1 MTRYTVLILLCV
13 ILVMHLA
20 IIGDAV
26 RGKPRNRKKE
36 GKKGSSRFI
45 AFYRHPRREDYYN
58 NPNGAQITKASH
70 FDYEFLLGHKIVFI
84 CEAKGDPQ
92 PRINW
97 FKNDIELYAHPFMK
111 EFNTVFAPLLDYYG
125 MAAERPKHIKSKL
138 EITPARQ
145 MDSGLYKCQAN
156 NKYSIDSRSFKAD
169 FSTISK

>member
-1 MTRYTVLILLCV
+1 MTRYTVSILLCV
-13 ILVMHLA
+13 ILVMNLA
-20 IIGDAV
+20 IIGDAA
-26 RGKPRNRKKE
+26 RAKGKWRNRRPNR
-36 GKKGSSRFI
+36 KGSPI
-45 AFYRHPRREDYYN
+45 TIFYTHPRRKEYYD

-97 FKNDIELYAHPFMK
+97 FKDDIELYAHPFIK
-111 EFNTVFAPLLDYYG
+111 ITEWQLKN
-125 MAAERPKHIKSKL
+125 KHIKSKL
-138 EITPARQ
+138 QITPARQ
-145 MDSGLYKCQAN
+145 MDSGMYECQAN

>member
-20 IIGDAV
+20 IIGDAAK
-26 RGKPRNRKKE
+26 GKPRRGKKG
-36 GKKGSSRFI
+36 GKKGSSRLI
-45 AFYRHPRREDYYN
+45 PFYTHPRRKDYYD

-97 FKNDIELYAHPFMK
+97 FKDDIELYAHPFIK
-111 EFNTVFAPLLDYYG
+111 ITEWQLK
-125 MAAERPKHIKSKL
+125 PKHIKSKL

-145 MDSGLYKCQAN
+145 MDSGLYECQAN

-169 FSTISK
+169 FTTISK

>member
-1 MTRYTVLILLCV
+1 
-13 ILVMHLA
+13 MHLT
-20 IIGDAV
+20 IVGDAAKGRGGRR
-26 RGKPRNRKKE
+26 RGKMS
-36 GKKGSSRFI
+36 KKGSPRFI
-45 AFYRHPRREDYYN
+45 FYTHPRRKEYYD

-84 CEAKGDPQ
+84 CEAKGVPQ

-97 FKNDIELYAHPFMK
+97 FKDGIELYAHPFIQITEWQLK
-111 EFNTVFAPLLDYYG
+111 PE
-125 MAAERPKHIKSKL
+125 HIKSKL

-145 MDSGLYKCQAN
+145 MDSGTYECQAN